1 MLELFRSRISCLA
14 PILSL
19 ARTKSPKLFIRA
31 RVKPSAGQAIRVED
45 TNIGCGP
52 KDKTIAGQG
61 TAIVIHT
68 HSRGIASWLSKLSN
82 AGDPTE
88 AHNYPAWPAPG
99 SEDTKIGVRRTG
111 NVWDNA

>member
-52 KDKTIAGQG
+52 KDKTIAG
-61 TAIVIHT
+61 
-68 HSRGIASWLSKLSN
+68 RGQPSLSTRIL
-82 AGDPTE
+82 G
-88 AHNYPAWPAPG
+88 G
-99 SEDTKIGVRRTG
+99 SPLGFPS
-111 NVWDNA
+111 